1 MIQKFGP
8 LVKILRFEAKH
19 SYFKSVYHCTNN
31 RKNICQTL
39 AKRHQFIMYLH
50 YSKQNFL
57 EYKYSLGSKVQEVA
71 LELVDAEKKE
81 ILQRKLAI
89 EDSDL
94 LCEMSTVQLFG
105 QQYHLGNVL
114 LLNFVEGEY
123 VFGIVDATFSYNDTF
138 YFYVEN

>member
-1 MIQKFGP
+1 M
-8 LVKILRFEAKH
+8 
-19 SYFKSVYHCTNN
+19 
-31 RKNICQTL
+31 
-39 AKRHQFIMYLH
+39 
-50 YSKQNFL
+50 
-57 EYKYSLGSKVQEVA
+57 A

-123 VFGIVDATFSYNDTF
+123 VFGIVDAMISYNDIF